1 MEIYAIDTVDIITP
15 LCFSQIL
22 AKNTRN
28 WKFPFSQQRL
38 SLDSWAAKLASFWRQ
53 LLLHNAHLSDP
64 FISEG
69 HSSRVLFC
77 TWGMPGTISFFQN
90 SHSQFPLAT
99 RLITAPFHT
108 SDTSEKKHT
117 HTHKQECMPC
127 TPTFP
132 VAVQK
137 WGRVVMT
144 EKQKS
149 DFSKEQQRQTR
160 GKGGQNSTATCA
172 L

>member
-1 MEIYAIDTVDIITP
+1 MSIVVIYRVAMEIYAIDTADITQ

-22 AKNTRN
+22 AKNMLN
-28 WKFPFSQQRL
+28 WKFSFSQQLL
-38 SLDSWAAKLASFWRQ
+38 SLDSWAAKLASFWRH

-69 HSSRVLFC
+69 HSSRVLFY
-77 TWGMPGTISFFQN
+77 TWGMPGTIAFFQY

-117 HTHKQECMPC
+117 HTQTGMH
-127 TPTFP
+127 
-132 VAVQK
+132 AVYANIP
-137 WGRVVMT
+137 GYCSEVRT
-144 EKQKS
+144 CCDDGET
-149 DFSKEQQRQTR
+149 KEQ
-160 GKGGQNSTATCA
+160 
-172 L
+172 LL